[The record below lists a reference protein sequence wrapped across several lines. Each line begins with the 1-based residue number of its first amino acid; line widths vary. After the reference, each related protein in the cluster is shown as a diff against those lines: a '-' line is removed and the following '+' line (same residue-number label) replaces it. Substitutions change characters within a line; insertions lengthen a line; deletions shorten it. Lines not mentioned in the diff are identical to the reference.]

1 MPPPPL
7 IRKIVLVIPNFS
19 SMNPTDPDDLRNFL
33 ELPYSELE
41 KRNLEIK
48 KLAESGKPDG
58 FIKQKVVKYLTDETP
73 VKAVTIA
80 FTDLEGKMHMLDYD
94 KKFFLGGYDNLTF
107 DGSSVRGLS
116 ELRMSDL
123 RLRPDWKSF
132 RILPADIFGAGKVLM
147 FGFVCGHD
155 GKNFPS
161 DFRGRL
167 QTYIDTLKKSGI
179 KANMAPEIEG
189 FLFEGTDSEQKYD
202 EDDGFQLVTP
212 GGYFNAL
219 PKDRLRQFIDK
230 VAEVQRAL
238 GFENEKDHGE
248 VAPSSFE
255 INYKYTEAMT
265 ACDQVLMYKLTAK
278 QIAKLMGC
286 TACFLPKPVMGING
300 SGMHVNMSL
309 EKNGKNIFFDAKG
322 KHGVSTIAEKF
333 ITGILYYAP
342 ELCLTLC
349 PSVNSYRR
357 LDPNFEAPNEIK
369 YSNCDRSSMVRIPL
383 GNAKSARI
391 EVRSVSPDINPYLAM
406 FAMLNAGMSTV
417 EAKPKMYKE
426 MIEKMETRRTK
437 KLWSNIYDAISA
449 FSKSEFLMGILGEDE
464 MKKYRELKEAVAN
477 RSPKELGCR
486 VKRSEI
492 VHHHEITNQILWN
505 DF

>member
-1 MPPPPL
+1 LLLLLSEPRIEL
-7 IRKIVLVIPNFS
+7 IILNSFC
-19 SMNPTDPDDLRNFL
+19 MNPTDPDDLRNFL

-41 KRNLEIK
+41 KRNLEMK
-48 KLAESGKPDG
+48 KLAESGKPDS
-58 FIKQKVVKYLTDETP
+58 FIKQKVIKYLTDETP
-73 VKAVTIA
+73 VKAVTIS

-94 KKFFLGGYDNLTF
+94 KKFFLGGYNNLTF
-107 DGSSVRGLS
+107 DGSSVHGLA
-116 ELRMSDL
+116 ELKMSDL
-123 RLRPDWKSF
+123 RLSPDWKSF
-132 RILPADIFGAGKVLM
+132 RILPADIFGAGKVMM
-147 FGFVCGHD
+147 FGFVCNHD
-155 GKNFPS
+155 GSFFPS
-161 DFRGRL
+161 DFRGQL
-167 QTYIDTLKKSGI
+167 QNYVDKLKESGI

-189 FLFEGTDSEQKYD
+189 FLFEGTDVEQKYD
-202 EDDGFQLVTP
+202 EDDGFVLVTP

-219 PKDRLRQFIDK
+219 PKDRLRQFMDK

-255 INYKYTEAMT
+255 INYKYTEVMT
-265 ACDQVLMYKLTAK
+265 ACDQTLMYKLTAR
-278 QIAKLMGC
+278 QIAKLMGF
-286 TACFLPKPVMGING
+286 TACFMPKPVMGING
-300 SGMHVNMSL
+300 SGMHVNISL
-309 EKNGKNIFFDAKG
+309 EKDGKNIFFDAKG
-322 KHGVSTIAEKF
+322 EHGVSSLAEKF

-383 GNAKSARI
+383 GNEKSARI
-391 EVRSVSPDINPYLAM
+391 EIRSVSPDINPYLAM
-406 FAMLNAGMSTV
+406 FVILHAGMSTT
-417 EAKPKMYKE
+417 ELKPKAYQE
-426 MIEKMETRRTK
+426 MIEKIQTRRTK
-437 KLWSNIYDAISA
+437 KLWAHIYDAISA
-449 FSKSEFLMGILGEDE
+449 FSKSEFLMEIMGEEE
-464 MKKYRELKEAVAN
+464 MKKYIKLKEAVAN

-486 VKRSEI
+486 IKRSEI